1 MEMTM
6 NTTVT
11 PEDAALFS
19 STDGS
24 RRQTANV
31 IQMPTS
37 YSPPPAVP
45 AAEPEKE
52 AKKAGRPK
60 KVDPDLFIAALPDN
74 DPALSDFAWLDSPPA
89 RSMHVYK
96 TAQGRSIF
104 AVLRG
109 TDRTPRTLVFGA
121 KTGENRRWSI
131 QPADKVGAILG
142 PLLPEAGLTKIPLY
156 NERNVA
162 GRAEDKIVF
171 ATDEVAADE
180 IMRRVDGVVA
190 VACLGGT
197 RAISR
202 TSLASILDRQIIIVP
217 KAGSNAIVEAR
228 VINAAIHQARLERGE
243 FRTTPPRVKVA
254 LPPGFLPD
262 GWQVGDPVPAPEP
275 DSEGKVNIFENVG
288 FSLRSL
294 IESAVA
300 IDEMADA
307 SAGLPPGFEI
317 DGGFLYF
324 CPPAPSRKDGAAT
337 EIPARIKV
345 SEALSVSGVIIDA
358 ETGDRRVKITWTD
371 RDTGEQREYTP
382 LKSLIHSRGG
392 EVIKAYLEGQGLSCP
407 PAGAPFLMKFISEHA
422 SASIDYL
429 FSKSGWQSHNGK
441 HAFAWPGGISTEDGD
456 ASNLHFIAAS
466 DAGMAFTSQGTLEE
480 WQAHVA
486 EPLGHNKYGV
496 LAISTAF
503 AGPLINI
510 PGSFGLSAAGGWNF
524 WGARKTGKTI
534 LLGAAASV
542 WGSPRMLKSWNTSG
556 CGMEA
561 TCTDT
566 SETLLCVDEMTGTDP
581 DAISKLVYQI
591 PNGIGRLR
599 AKPTGEKKEES
610 HWFAIMIS
618 TSEHTLSTV
627 MRSDPTGGQKVRMVD
642 IDCNSRFGV
651 FDDTRGQTPN
661 DFSTAVDSARKEYFG
676 TAAPVYLKH
685 LVHLRNKPDGDRE
698 IAERIHNLKRQ
709 IIEESGITDVKGDAG
724 VIAGRLAL
732 AAAGAEMAVDCG
744 VLPWESGRATEVCI
758 EVFQDWYRAN
768 GGGVDNELISALE
781 AVRDVIDASG
791 SARFIPWEFAKSAAE
806 GTGARWHDAL
816 GYVRHQEAAGN
827 QPEHNVYYIFPA
839 AWNGLF
845 KSVDPQRAAKLLAEK
860 GLLAKKDG
868 QPMNTVYVPGVGTK
882 KFRVFRDIRTGG
894 L

>member
-6 NTTVT
+6 NTTIAT
-11 PEDAALFS
+11 EDEVLFS

-24 RRQTANV
+24 RRQTADV
-31 IQMPTS
+31 IPMPTS
-37 YSPPPAVP
+37 YSPPPVVP
-45 AAEPEKE
+45 ATEPNKE
-52 AKKAGRPK
+52 AKKPGRPR
-60 KVDPDLFIAALPDN
+60 KVDPDLFVAALPDN
-74 DPALSDFAWLDSPPA
+74 DPALSDFVGLKSPPA
-89 RSMHVYK
+89 KSMHVYK
-96 TAQGRSIF
+96 TAHGRTVF
-104 AVLRG
+104 AVLCC
-109 TDRTPRTLVFGA
+109 TDRTSRTLVFGA
-121 KTGENRRWSI
+121 KAGENRRWSI

-142 PLLPEAGLTKIPLY
+142 PLLPEASLTKIPLY

-162 GRAEDKIVF
+162 GRAEDKIIF
-171 ATDEVAADE
+171 TTDEVAADE

-254 LPPGFLPD
+254 LLPGFLPD

-275 DSEGKVNIFENVG
+275 DSEGEVNTFENVG

-300 IDEMADA
+300 IDEVNA
-307 SAGLPPGFEI
+307 SAGPPPGFEI

-324 CPPAPSRKDGAAT
+324 CPPAPSRKEGAAT
-337 EIPARIKV
+337 EIPTRIKV
-345 SEALSVSGVIIDA
+345 SEALSVSGVIINA
-358 ETGDRRVKITWTD
+358 ETGARRVKITWTD
-371 RDTGEQREYTP
+371 RDTKKQREYTP
-382 LKSLIHSRGG
+382 LKSLIHRKGG
-392 EVIKAYLEGQGLSCP
+392 EEIRAHLEEQGLSCP
-407 PAGAPFLMKFISEHA
+407 PPGAPFLMKFISEHA
-422 SASIDYL
+422 SASVDYL

-466 DAGMAFTSQGTLEE
+466 EAGMAFTSQGTLDE
-480 WQAHVA
+480 WQKHVA
-486 EPLGHNKYGV
+486 EPLGHNKFGV

-510 PGSFGLSAAGGWNF
+510 PGSFGLSAAGGWNL
-524 WGARKTGKTI
+524 WGAKKTGKTI

-542 WGSPRMLKSWNTSG
+542 WGSPRMIKSWNTSG

-581 DAISKLVYQI
+581 DAIGKLTYQI
-591 PNGIGRLR
+591 PNGVGRLR

-618 TSEHTLSTV
+618 TSEHSLSTV
-627 MRSDPTGGQKVRMVD
+627 MRGDPTGGQKVRMVD
-642 IDCNSRFGV
+642 IDCNSKFGV
-651 FDDTRGQTPN
+651 FDDTRGQAPN
-661 DFSTAVDSARKEYFG
+661 KFSSSVNNSRGQYFG

-685 LVHLRNKPDGDRE
+685 LVGLRNKPNGDE
-698 IAERIHNLKRQ
+698 KIVERIKNIQDR
-709 IIEESGITDVKGDAG
+709 IISGSGITDVKGDAD

-744 VLPWESGRATEVCI
+744 VLPWESGRATDVCI
-758 EVFQDWYRAN
+758 EVFKDWYHAN
-768 GGGVDNELISALE
+768 GNGVDNELISALS

-791 SARFIPWEFAKSAAE
+791 SARFIPWDFAKSAAE

-816 GYVRHQEAAGN
+816 GYVRRQEAVEGR
-827 QPEHNVYYIFPA
+827 PEHNIYYIFPKG
-839 AWNGLF
+839 WNDLF

-860 GLLAKKDG
+860 GLLASKDN
-868 QPMNTVYVPGVGTK
+868 QLMSTVYVSGVGTK
-882 KFRVFRDIRTGG
+882 KFRVFRDIRTGR

>member
-1 MEMTM
+1 M
-6 NTTVT
+6 NTTIAT
-11 PEDAALFS
+11 EDEVLFS

-24 RRQTANV
+24 RRQTADV
-31 IQMPTS
+31 IPMPTS
-37 YSPPPAVP
+37 YSPPPVP
-45 AAEPEKE
+45 AAEPNKE
-52 AKKAGRPK
+52 AKKAPGRPR
-60 KVDPDLFIAALPDN
+60 KVDPDLFVAALPDN
-74 DPALSDFAWLDSPPA
+74 DPALSDFTWLERPSA
-89 RSMHVYK
+89 KSMHVYK
-96 TAQGRSIF
+96 AADGRSIF
-104 AVLRG
+104 ATLRC
-109 TDRTPRTLVFGA
+109 TDRTSRTLVFGA
-121 KTGENRRWSI
+121 KAGENRRWSI

-171 ATDEVAADE
+171 TTDEVAADE

-197 RAISR
+197 RVISR
-202 TSLASILDRQIIIVP
+202 TSLTSILDRQIIIVP
-217 KAGSNAIVEAR
+217 KAGANAIVEAR
-228 VINAAIHQARLERGE
+228 AINAAIHQARLEHGG

-254 LPPGFLPD
+254 LLPSFLPD

-275 DSEGKVNIFENVG
+275 DSEGEVNTFENVG

-294 IESAVA
+294 IEGAVV
-300 IDEMADA
+300 IDEMKDA

-324 CPPAPSRKDGAAT
+324 CPPAPSKKDGAAA
-337 EIPARIKV
+337 EIPTRIKV
-345 SEALSVSGVIIDA
+345 SEALSVSGVIINA
-358 ETGDRRVKITWTD
+358 ETGERHVRIAWTD
-371 RDTGEQREYTP
+371 RDTKEPREYTP
-382 LKSLIHSRGG
+382 LKSLIHRKGG
-392 EVIKAYLEGQGLSCP
+392 EDIRAYLEVQGLSCP
-407 PAGAPFLMKFISEHA
+407 PAGAPFLMKFISEHV
-422 SASIDYL
+422 SASIDYS
-429 FSKSGWQSHNGK
+429 FSKSGWQSLKGK
-441 HAFAWPGGISTEDGD
+441 RIFASPGGISTEDDGE
-456 ASNLHFIAAS
+456 SNLRFIANS
-466 DAGMAFTSQGTLEE
+466 DAGRAFTSQGTLEE
-480 WQAHVA
+480 WQEHVA

-510 PGSFGLSAAGGWNF
+510 PGSFGLSVAGGWNF

-542 WGSPRMLKSWNTSG
+542 WGSPTMLKSWNTTG

-599 AKPTGEKKEES
+599 AKQTGEKKAES
-610 HWFAIMIS
+610 HWFSVMIS

-627 MRSDPTGGQKVRMVD
+627 MRGDPTGGQKVRMVD
-642 IDCNSRFGV
+642 IDCNGRFGV

-661 DFSTAVDSARKEYFG
+661 DFSTAVDNARKQYYG

-685 LVHLRNKPDGDRE
+685 LVRLRNEPDGDRE
-698 IAERIHNLKRQ
+698 IVKSIFDLKRQ
-709 IIEESGITDVKGDAG
+709 IIEGSGITDVKGDAG

-732 AAAGAEMAVDCG
+732 AAAGAEMAADCG
-744 VLPWESGRATEVCI
+744 VLPWESGRATDVCI
-758 EVFQDWYRAN
+758 EVFKDWYHAN
-768 GGGVDNELISALE
+768 GNGVDNELISALN

-791 SARFIPWEFAKSAAE
+791 SARFIPWDFAKSAAE

-816 GYVRHQEAAGN
+816 GYVRRQEAVEGR
-827 QPEHNVYYIFPA
+827 PEHNIYYIFPKG
-839 AWNGLF
+839 WNDLF

-860 GLLAKKDG
+860 GLLASKDN
-868 QPMNTVYVPGVGTK
+868 QLMSTVYVSGVGTK
-882 KFRVFRDIRTGG
+882 KFRVFRDIRTGR

>member
-1 MEMTM
+1 M
-6 NTTVT
+6 NTTIA
-11 PEDAALFS
+11 PEEEVLFS

-24 RRQTANV
+24 RRQTADV
-31 IQMPTS
+31 IPMPTS
-37 YSPPPAVP
+37 YSPPPVVP
-45 AAEPEKE
+45 ATEPNKE
-52 AKKAGRPK
+52 AKKAGRPR
-60 KVDPDLFIAALPDN
+60 KVDPDLFVAALPDN
-74 DPALSDFAWLDSPPA
+74 DPALSEFTWLDRPTA
-89 RSMHVYK
+89 KSMHVYK
-96 TAQGRSIF
+96 TAHGGTVF
-104 AVLRG
+104 AVLRC
-109 TDRTPRTLVFGA
+109 TDRTSRTLVFGA
-121 KTGENRRWSI
+121 KAGENRRWSI

-202 TSLASILDRQIIIVP
+202 TSLTSILDRQIIIVP
-217 KAGSNAIVEAR
+217 KAGANAIVEAR
-228 VINAAIHQARLERGE
+228 AVNAAIHQARLEHGG
-243 FRTTPPRVKVA
+243 FRTTPPPVKVA
-254 LPPGFLPD
+254 LMPGFLPD

-275 DSEGKVNIFENVG
+275 DSEGEVNTFENVG

-300 IDEMADA
+300 IDEMNDA

-324 CPPAPSRKDGAAT
+324 CPPAPSKKDGAAT
-337 EIPARIKV
+337 EMPARIKV
-345 SEALSVSGVIIDA
+345 SEALSVSGVIINA
-358 ETGDRRVKITWTD
+358 ETGARRVKITWTD
-371 RDTGEQREYTP
+371 RDTKEQREYTP
-382 LKSLIHSRGG
+382 LKSLIHRKGG
-392 EVIKAYLEGQGLSCP
+392 EEIRAHLEEQGLSCP

-441 HAFAWPGGISTEDGD
+441 LAFAWPGGISTEDGD

-466 DAGMAFTSQGTLEE
+466 DAGMAFTSQGTLDE
-480 WQAHVA
+480 WQKHVA
-486 EPLGHNKYGV
+486 EPLGHNKFGV

-542 WGSPRMLKSWNTSG
+542 WGSPRMIKSWNTSG

-581 DAISKLVYQI
+581 DAIGKLTYQI
-591 PNGIGRLR
+591 PNGVGRLR

-618 TSEHTLSTV
+618 TSEHSLSTV
-627 MRSDPTGGQKVRMVD
+627 MRGDPTGGQKVRMVD
-642 IDCNSRFGV
+642 IDCNSKFGV
-651 FDDTRGQTPN
+651 FDDTRGQAPN
-661 DFSTAVDSARKEYFG
+661 KFSASVNNARSQYFG

-685 LVHLRNKPDGDRE
+685 LVGLRNKPDGDKK
-698 IAERIHNLKRQ
+698 IVERIKKIQDR
-709 IIEESGITDVKGDAG
+709 IISESGITEVKGDAD

-732 AAAGAEMAVDCG
+732 AAAGAEIAVECG
-744 VLPWESGRATEVCI
+744 VLPWESGRATDVCV

-816 GYVRHQEAAGN
+816 GYVRHQEAVGN
-827 QPEHNVYYIFPA
+827 QPEHNIYYIFPPS
-839 AWNGLF
+839 WKGLF
-845 KSVDPQRAAKLLAEK
+845 RSVDPQRAAKLLAEK
-860 GLLAKKDG
+860 GFLAKKDG

-882 KFRVFRDIRTGG
+882 KFRVFRDIRTGR